1 MDTVYPVFI
10 KHFNND
16 LDKDKT
22 VTTLVNEIYPLES
35 FEETS
40 RIIIPSTVIKFK
52 IDYDL
57 NDDIR
62 NYADYIMD
70 FDTDKRS
77 IYLEYSFEVNQTS
90 LVQALERDYDKL
102 KSRFEKL
109 MIEMLRLLKLK
120 CLKKKINYICV

>member
-1 MDTVYPVFI
+1 M
-10 KHFNND
+10 
-16 LDKDKT
+16 DKDKT

-102 KSRFEKL
+102 KSRFEK
-109 MIEMLRLLKLK
+109 IDDRDAETPKVK
-120 CLKKKINYICV
+120 VFKEKN